1 MRRASY
7 PSNNRPCQPLQHAEQ
22 PPPSLVVSIRE
33 AAAGNAATR
42 TRMHVRK
49 GMNKHGLGHNPQVD
63 VCIARLQIAIRC
75 QCIDSGTEERL
86 IDGAV
91 GKIPTSW
98 RHAIARVRHSM
109 QQRGLEGGRGRRSSS
124 GSSGDD
130 GGSAAAAAA
139 SVRPCGGA
147 GEREGTCSSPSAAD
161 PRGRCPGSGTSSN
174 AGARKAVPSPRRC
187 NASWRRRRYGGGC
200 PGLKLGAA
208 AVLALRALL
217 SVCSASHSSSHPPA
231 TVRRT
236 PYGCTH
242 SAQPAVGPADL
253 HSVRLCK

>member
-75 QCIDSGTEERL
+75 QRIDSGTEERL

-139 SVRPCGGA
+139 SVRRRAAGQGRERAPVPAHRRQIPEAVVQGVAQLQTQVHGEQSHHRVDATHHGGGGGTAGGA
-147 GEREGTCSSPSAAD
+147 
-161 PRGRCPGSGTSSN
+161 
-174 AGARKAVPSPRRC
+174 
-187 NASWRRRRYGGGC
+187 
-200 PGLKLGAA
+200 PGLN
-208 AVLALRALL
+208 
-217 SVCSASHSSSHPPA
+217 
-231 TVRRT
+231 
-236 PYGCTH
+236 
-242 SAQPAVGPADL
+242 
-253 HSVRLCK
+253 